1 MSEDLLFAD
10 DDDSTE
16 LEEEKP
22 ASQWVVLVVDDDE
35 EVHRVTKMVLNH
47 FAFDGSPLE
56 ILSAYSGEEAKK
68 VLQEHSDIAL
78 AILDVVMETDQAGLD
93 LAKHIRTEL
102 GNHLTRIV
110 LRTGQPGQAPEERV
124 IRDYDINDYKDKTE
138 LTTTKLTTLLYS
150 ALRSYRDICTINDHR
165 QGLERVIQASTNIF
179 ESDSL
184 THFASAVLEQ
194 VMTLLKLPQPAI
206 YCTSIPQEEEHERN
220 KFQILAATGG
230 MSGLLDTQ
238 APTGDIPSE
247 VCEAFE
253 QALTEHRSDHYGDHY
268 VGYFTT
274 ARGSENL
281 LYLSNTHELTDL
293 DKQLL
298 NIYAANVAVT
308 YETLL
313 MKEEIIATQKELV
326 YILGEAVEKRS
337 KETGAHVKRVA
348 KISRILATG
357 CDIDDEEADLI
368 KLASPLHD
376 VGKIG
381 IPDHILNKP
390 GKHTPEEWAIMK
402 THASIGYELLQGSD
416 KRVLK
421 LGAIIA
427 HEHHEKWDG
436 TGYPRGLKG
445 EDIHIAGRITALA
458 DVFDALGS
466 KRCYKEAWP
475 FEKIVAL
482 IREESG
488 KQFDPKL
495 VEVFNDRIEEL
506 KNVRDQ
512 FPDNE

>member
-1 MSEDLLFAD
+1 MSEDLLFAAD
-10 DDDSTE
+10 E
-16 LEEEKP
+16 PPEEEETLS
-22 ASQWVVLVVDDDE
+22 ASAWVVLVVDDDE

-47 FAFDGSPLE
+47 FQFDGAPIE
-56 ILSAYSGEEAKK
+56 ILSAYSAEEAKIIF
-68 VLQEHSDIAL
+68 QNRTDIAL
-78 AILDVVMETDQAGLD
+78 SILDVVMETDQAGLD
-93 LAKHIRTEL
+93 LAKYIRVDLE
-102 GNHLTRIV
+102 NHLTRIV

-150 ALRSYRDICTINDHR
+150 ALRSYRDLCTINDHR
-165 QGLERVIQASTNIF
+165 RGLERVIQASTNVF

-184 THFASAVLEQ
+184 NHFASAVLDQ
-194 VMTLLKLPQPAI
+194 VMNLLNLPQPAI
-206 YCTSIPQEEEHERN
+206 YCTSIPQEEEHEPN
-220 KFQILAATGG
+220 KFQVLAATGE
-230 MSGLLDTQ
+230 MSGLLGSESTHK
-238 APTGDIPSE
+238 DIPKE

-253 QALTEHRSDHYGDHY
+253 EALSGHRSDHYGDHY

-281 LYLSNTHELTDL
+281 LYLSDTHKLSDL

-348 KISRILATG
+348 NISRILALGYGLTE
-357 CDIDDEEADLI
+357 EEADLI

-390 GKHTPEEWAIMK
+390 GKHTPEEWNIMQ
-402 THASIGYELLQGSD
+402 THAQIGYELLQGSD

-436 TGYPRGLKG
+436 TGYPRAIKG

-475 FEKIVAL
+475 FEKIIDL
-482 IREESG
+482 IHEQSG
-488 KQFDPKL
+488 KQFDPTL
-495 VEVFNDRIEEL
+495 IQVFDKHLDEL
-506 KNVRDQ
+506 KSIREQ
-512 FPDNE
+512 FPDNV

>member
-10 DDDSTE
+10 DE
-16 LEEEKP
+16 QQPPEESAPSSP
-22 ASQWVVLVVDDDE
+22 AWVVLVVDDDE

-47 FAFDGSPLE
+47 FSFDGSPIE
-56 ILSAYSGEEAKK
+56 ILSAYSGNEART
-68 VLQEHSDIAL
+68 VLQERTDIAL

-93 LAKHIRTEL
+93 LAKYIRTDL
-102 GNHLTRIV
+102 DNHFTRIV

-150 ALRSYRDICTINDHR
+150 ALRSYRDICTINEHR
-165 QGLERVIQASTNIF
+165 FGLERVIKASTNIF
-179 ESDSL
+179 ESESL
-184 THFASAVLEQ
+184 GQFASAVLEQ
-194 VMTLLKLPQPAI
+194 VMTLLNLPQPAV
-206 YCTSIPQEEEHERN
+206 YCTSIAQEEEHEPN
-220 KFQILAATGG
+220 QFQVLAATGE
-230 MSGLLDTQ
+230 MSGLLESE
-238 APTGDIPSE
+238 ASNDIPSE
-247 VCEAFE
+247 VCDAFE
-253 QALTEHRSDHYGDHY
+253 QALNEHRSDHYGDHY

-281 LYLSNTHELTDL
+281 LYLSDTHQLSDL

-348 KISRILATG
+348 NISRILAVG
-357 CDIDDEEADLI
+357 YGLPEDEADLI

-390 GKHTPEEWAIMK
+390 GKHTPEEWDIMR
-402 THASIGYELLQGSD
+402 THARIGFDLLQGSD

-436 TGYPRGLKG
+436 SGYPQGLKG

-475 FEKIVAL
+475 FEKILDL
-482 IREESG
+482 IREQSG
-488 KQFDPKL
+488 KHFDPKFI
-495 VEVFNDRIEEL
+495 EVFNTHLDEL
-506 KNVRDQ
+506 KSIREQ